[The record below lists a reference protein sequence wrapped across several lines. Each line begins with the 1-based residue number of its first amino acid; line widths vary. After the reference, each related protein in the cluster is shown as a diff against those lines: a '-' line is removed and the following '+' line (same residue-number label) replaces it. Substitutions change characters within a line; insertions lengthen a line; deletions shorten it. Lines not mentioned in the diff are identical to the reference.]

1 MAITSKD
8 LVAVVK
14 KNPVAIGC
22 GALSLILLAGSYL
35 RSSRAGELSD
45 QLKQKEQEGQAI
57 LDDIRNGANLAEQYD
72 SLTATTKELDS
83 RLVRGSERARNQQ
96 YFYRLESDTGVKEIS
111 LQPGGVAGPPL
122 HGPKPIYTSI
132 GYSVTVQ
139 GDIHQILNFMT
150 GLESGQHFVRLTSA
164 TVTREGN
171 RTSAAATAAV
181 NLTLNL
187 EFLGLP

>member
-1 MAITSKD
+1 MAITTKD
-8 LVAVVK
+8 LIAVLK

-35 RSSRAGELSD
+35 RSSRASELSE

-72 SLTATTKELDS
+72 ALTATTKELDS

-96 YFYRLESDTGVKEIS
+96 YFYRLESDTGVKEIN
-111 LQPGGVAGPPL
+111 LQPGAVAGPPL
-122 HGPKPIYTSI
+122 RGPKPIYTSI
-132 GYSVTVQ
+132 GYAVSVQ
-139 GDIHQILNFMT
+139 GNFHQILDFLS
-150 GLESGQHFVRLTSA
+150 GLESGQHFFRLTSA
-164 TVTREGN
+164 TVAREGT
-171 RTSAAATAAV
+171 RTAV
-181 NLTLNL
+181 TTTGAINLTLNL